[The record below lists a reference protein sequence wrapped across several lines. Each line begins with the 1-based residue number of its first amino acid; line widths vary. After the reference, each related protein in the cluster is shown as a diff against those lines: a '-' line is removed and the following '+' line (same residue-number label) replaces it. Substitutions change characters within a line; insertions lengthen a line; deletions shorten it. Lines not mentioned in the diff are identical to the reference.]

1 LRFFLV
7 AAFLAQTIT
16 AAQVVERIRKEFP
29 MEPRPN
35 GVDTFKAGD
44 STARVTGIAVTMMAT
59 LDVLERAAKQGD
71 NLIITHEPTFYS
83 HRDTTLVLEQE
94 NDAVL
99 AVKKKFIA
107 DHGLIVWRFHDA
119 PHAASTDIIKAGTA
133 RALGWTQFATKENA
147 SVYVLPRTTLRKL
160 SATVATRLGA
170 TAAKVSGDTSAVVSK
185 VVMTEGFAGFPAVR
199 RLVQL
204 ANPDVVVLGED
215 HEWESI
221 EYVVDAI
228 KEGRIKGLIAVGHV
242 PSEQAGMEAVAERL
256 KRLIPEVPVHFTPTR
271 DPFRPVR

>member
-1 LRFFLV
+1 
-7 AAFLAQTIT
+7 
-16 AAQVVERIRKEFP
+16 

-35 GVDTFKAGD
+35 GVDTFKSGD

-94 NDAVL
+94 NDAVF
-99 AVKKKFIA
+99 AAKKKFIA

-119 PHAASTDIIKAGTA
+119 PHAGPPDVIKAGTA
-133 RALGWTQFATKENA
+133 RALGWTQFATKENP
-147 SVYVLPRTTLRKL
+147 SVYVLPRTTLGKL
-160 SATVATRLGA
+160 SATIATRLGA
-170 TAAKVSGDTSAVVSK
+170 TAAKVSGDNSAVVSK

-256 KRLIPEVPVHFTPTR
+256 KGLIPEVPVHFTPTK

>member
-1 LRFFLV
+1 LRFLLA
-7 AAFLAQTIT
+7 AAFVAQTIT

-29 MEPRPN
+29 MEARPN

-99 AVKKKFIA
+99 AAKKKFIA

-119 PHAASTDIIKAGTA
+119 PHAGPADVIKAGTA
-133 RALGWTQFATKENA
+133 RTRGWTQFAARENP
-147 SVYVLPRTTLRKL
+147 SVYVLPRTTLGKL
-160 SATVATRLGA
+160 SAAVATRLGA
-170 TAAKVSGDTSAVVSK
+170 TAAKVSGDNSAVVSK

-221 EYVVDAI
+221 EYVVDAM
-228 KEGRIKGLIAVGHV
+228 KEGRVKGLIAVGHV

-256 KRLIPEVPVHFTPTR
+256 KRLIPEVPVHFTPTK